1 MCELQVALAKSFKA
15 NSREF
20 IGWDVEMIVDYY
32 LQFGVELSRDQVKE
46 AIGYIEQ

>member
-1 MCELQVALAKSFKA
+1 MCELQVALAKNFKE

-32 LQFGVELSRDQVKE
+32 LLFGEALSRDQVKE
-46 AIGYIEQ
+46 AIGYVEQ